1 MTFTNIHNNLS
12 MKGKDM
18 EDKNIF
24 PKEFFTTNRPCIT
37 FEESIK
43 SDYPYEWSD
52 EVLSGKKIGILD
64 VVKHD

>member
-1 MTFTNIHNNLS
+1 
-12 MKGKDM
+12 M